1 MFYIEQRSNVLK
13 ISQNF
18 QHQVSRY
25 LNKNTVS
32 ARYNKNMDAATV
44 SGILTGA
51 QVLRLGN
58 WEPHDIGITA
68 MFSAI
73 TIRSISNAF
82 KEFVAL
88 RPIKKRAIQIKKI
101 RKNNKV

>member
-13 ISQNF
+13 IGPKF

-44 SGILTGA
+44 SGILTGV

-68 MFSAI
+68 MLGTI
-73 TIRSISNAF
+73 TMKSIRNAF

-88 RPIKKRAIQIKKI
+88 QPIKKRAIQIKNI
-101 RKNNKV
+101 RKNNPV